1 MFGVGPRIQ
10 VRKDLVGNRTKIR
23 KGKAFGGKRSRNLQN
38 IDDVVLPNISSTQ
51 LIQNRDNFSNNSKE
65 KTGMGLTEK
74 EGKNTL
80 RSQIIKQGRLRDS
93 TFTVEHQGT
102 TSDSLQCSGL
112 FVSKLCVQGGRSER
126 SQDCGTLVCLRKERK
141 LNSEISKRDSGFFD
155 YSSCE
160 DSSVPHLIAA
170 CLSNNFI
177 NKALNKGGIIKEPQK
192 TPRIGLEFKMLLNKE
207 KTVIRETE
215 KLKDTP
221 AKMCSQS
228 TQSLHDDL
236 IAFKNGSTRGKSSIS
251 VDCALKANDHCV
263 KPLEFVMKTKRNSHK
278 AGVSELDTTLAV
290 LKTQRSIKL
299 GKLGSCPPISLAQR
313 QMRKSK
319 GRAFDASRATCSHEM
334 EVRSIDEER
343 RGTTARKCASC
354 PVDLLSLRIKT
365 ESVNYVSNRHLGCVV
380 PTLRSTEK
388 EITDSLGSKD
398 VTVDDKCTE
407 WLNRWMDFNLDAAKK
422 NQ

>member
-1 MFGVGPRIQ
+1 MLF
-10 VRKDLVGNRTKIR
+10 
-23 KGKAFGGKRSRNLQN
+23 RS
-38 IDDVVLPNISSTQ
+38 
-51 LIQNRDNFSNNSKE
+51 
-65 KTGMGLTEK
+65 
-74 EGKNTL
+74 
-80 RSQIIKQGRLRDS
+80 
-93 TFTVEHQGT
+93 
-102 TSDSLQCSGL
+102 
-112 FVSKLCVQGGRSER
+112 
-126 SQDCGTLVCLRKERK
+126 
-141 LNSEISKRDSGFFD
+141 
-155 YSSCE
+155 
-160 DSSVPHLIAA
+160 HLIAA

-221 AKMCSQS
+221 AKMCLQS

-236 IAFKNGSTRGKSSIS
+236 IAFKNGTTRGKSSIS

-334 EVRSIDEER
+334 EVRSIDEEH

-365 ESVNYVSNRHLGCVV
+365 KSVNYVSNRHLGCVV

-398 VTVDDKCTE
+398 VTVDEKCTE